1 MGIRFLCESCGKK
14 LNVKSFLAGKRGVCP
29 HCGGRVQIPMESQ
42 LPEKAAKG
50 EAQTKTAAQRKQVA
64 ASTNATDQKRTATQQ
79 EKAPQLNS
87 ERSNGSA
94 AAPIDFEEVDMSAVS
109 PDAVAAR
116 NSAARNSAAQTSAPQ
131 TSAPRT
137 SAPRTSTPRDA
148 EPAVASSP
156 ASSVPRAV
164 AIQDNDPIADAPDAV
179 WYVRPP
185 SGGQFGPA
193 NADIMR
199 KWIDEGR
206 VSADSLVWR
215 EGWADWQMAG
225 PLFPKLSQT
234 AQAAATPPTPV
245 PSAADNSA
253 LQLSGPANEGQG
265 RSRGRKKSNKTVAIT
280 SVVVLAVASIV
291 LIGLLIAVLVQN
303 S

>member
-29 HCGGRVQIPMESQ
+29 HCGGRVQIPLESQ
-42 LPEKAAKG
+42 LPEKAAQG
-50 EAQTKTAAQRKQVA
+50 EVQTKAAAQRKQIA
-64 ASTNATDQKRTATQQ
+64 GSTNATDQKRTATQQ
-79 EKAPQLNS
+79 EKSPQLNT

-109 PDAVAAR
+109 PDAASAR
-116 NSAARNSAAQTSAPQ
+116 

-137 SAPRTSTPRDA
+137 SAPRTSAPRTSAPRDA
-148 EPAVASSP
+148 EPAAASPSAP
-156 ASSVPRAV
+156 SVPRAV
-164 AIQDNDPIADAPDAV
+164 AIQENDPIADAPDAV

-234 AQAAATPPTPV
+234 TQAAATPPSPV
-245 PSAADNSA
+245 PSAVDNSA
-253 LQLSGPANEGQG
+253 LQLSGPAGDGQG

-280 SVVVLAVASIV
+280 SVVVLALASIV